1 MHEWQVWLV
10 AALLLCVA
18 EMVAPGFWLLSVAI
32 GCLAAGLVSLVAPGA
47 LLPALSFAAGTLLSL
62 VGIRPVLLKY
72 LHRRAGGIKTNV
84 DALAGKPLGS
94 VVLHPTEEALR
105 RSSRLGFD
113 FHLSSVKRGL
123 PAPVDVV
130 AHIRAARAA
139 GGRAGGG
146 RDVGQELRATAK
158 RLAILTDIVK
168 TANSILE
175 PRKVIELIMGKIQ
188 QLIPSEAWS
197 MLMVDEEKQELAFE
211 LALGAKGKD
220 VSAFRVKIGE
230 GVAGWVAQ
238 TGKSAIVNDTAK
250 DPRFSRRFDT
260 KTQFETRS
268 ILCAPLISRGRTIG
282 VVEIIN
288 RLGGRFTNTDL
299 EVLLTLVE
307 PCAIAIENAIL
318 FQRTEQLTI
327 TDDLTK
333 LFNSR
338 YLNLYIGR
346 EIKRCKRHGI
356 PLSVIFL
363 DLDGFKGINDQYGH
377 LAGSGTLAE
386 VGTILALAVRESDI
400 LARYGGDEFV
410 VVLPETPPSGAL
422 VIAERLRKAI
432 EEHHFL
438 AAQGLSAHISASFGI
453 ASYPDHALTPEGL
466 IQKAD
471 QAMYRVK
478 ERDKNGIEVAV

>member
-1 MHEWQVWLV
+1 M
-10 AALLLCVA
+10 A
-18 EMVAPGFWLLSVAI
+18 EKPVGSICAKTD
-32 GCLAAGLVSLVAPGA
+32 
-47 LLPALSFAAGTLLSL
+47 PATL
-62 VGIRPVLLKY
+62 K
-72 LHRRAGGIKTNV
+72 
-84 DALAGKPLGS
+84 
-94 VVLHPTEEALR
+94 
-105 RSSRLGFD
+105 RSMTLGFD
-113 FHLSSVKRGL
+113 FHLTSSGRGI
-123 PAPVDVV
+123 PS
-130 AHIRAARAA
+130 A
-139 GGRAGGG
+139 GEVLSYLSVMGSGSGR
-146 RDVGQELRATAK
+146 RERNMGQELRTTAK

-175 PRKVIELIMGKIQ
+175 PRKVIELIMAKVQ

-197 MLMVDEEKQELAFE
+197 MLMVDEEKQELTFE
-211 LALGAKGKD
+211 LALGEKAKDMSG
-220 VSAFRVKIGE
+220 FRVKIGE
-230 GVAGWVAQ
+230 GIAGWVAQ
-238 TGKSAIVNDTAK
+238 TGKPTIVNDTAR
-250 DPRFSRRFDT
+250 DPRFARKFDT
-260 KTQFETRS
+260 KTQFQTRS

-288 RLGGRFTNTDL
+288 KLGGRFTDSDL
-299 EVLLTLVE
+299 EILLTLVE

-318 FQRTEQLTI
+318 FQRAEQLTI

-338 YLNLYIGR
+338 YLNLYISR

-363 DLDGFKGINDQYGH
+363 DLDGFKGVNDQYGH
-377 LAGSGTLAE
+377 LAGSRTLTE
-386 VGTILALAVRESDI
+386 VGLILSEAVRESDI

-410 VVLPETPPSGAL
+410 VVLPETPASGAL
-422 VIAERLRKAI
+422 VIAERIRKAI
-432 EEHHFL
+432 ENHRFL
-438 AAQGLSAHISASFGI
+438 QAQGLTARISASFGI

>member
-1 MHEWQVWLV
+1 MARV
-10 AALLLCVA
+10 AVFSGPVLRRNLRAD
-18 EMVAPGFWLLSVAI
+18 APGLSYTFFPPLR
-32 GCLAAGLVSLVAPGA
+32 GRAPRPDLEGFAGA
-47 LLPALSFAAGTLLSL
+47 LVELGKGGAALPALRKVMDG
-62 VGIRPVLLKY
+62 RPV
-72 LHRRAGGIKTNV
+72 
-84 DALAGKPLGS
+84 GS
-94 VVLHPTEEALR
+94 VSLNFDAASLR
-105 RSSRLGFD
+105 RSAQLGFD
-113 FHLSSVKRGL
+113 FHLGSGGRGDP
-123 PAPVDVV
+123 PAKEVL
-130 AHIRAARAA
+130 AHLGAARRAEA
-139 GGRAGGG
+139 GGRPPMA
-146 RDVGQELRATAK
+146 QQLKKTAQ

-175 PRKVIELIMGKIQ
+175 PRKVIELIMAKIQ

-197 MLMVDEEKQELAFE
+197 MLMVDEEKQELTFE
-211 LALGAKGKD
+211 LALGEKGRD
-220 VSAFRVKIGE
+220 VSSFRVKMGE
-230 GVAGWVAQ
+230 GIAGWVAQ
-238 TGKSAIVNDTAK
+238 TGKPTIVNDTSR
-250 DPRFSRRFDT
+250 DPRFARRFDSQ
-260 KTQFETRS
+260 TQFQTRS

-282 VVEIIN
+282 VVQVIN
-288 RLGGRFTNTDL
+288 KRGGKFTQAEL

-338 YLNLYIGR
+338 YLNLYISR

-363 DLDGFKGINDQYGH
+363 DLDGFKSVNDAYGH
-377 LAGSGTLAE
+377 LAGSRTLTE
-386 VGTILALAVRESDI
+386 VGGILVEAVRESDI

-422 VIAERLRKAI
+422 VIAERIRKAI
-432 EEHHFL
+432 ESHSFL
-438 AAQGLSAHISASFGI
+438 KDQGLEARISASFGI

>member
-1 MHEWQVWLV
+1 MAVFGAPSLRHRLKEARGLEY
-10 AALLLCVA
+10 AFFPLPRKGTP
-18 EMVAPGFWLLSVAI
+18 APGPGSFDGALIEVSPRAGPASVRAVRRAVS
-32 GCLAAGLVSLVAPGA
+32 GRPVGGLCLRPDARQVRRAEALGLDFRVEAWRPDDPAPGA
-47 LLPALSFAAGTLLSL
+47 VLVQLERARQGVAAG
-62 VGIRPVLLKY
+62 
-72 LHRRAGGIKTNV
+72 RR
-84 DALAGKPLGS
+84 
-94 VVLHPTEEALR
+94 
-105 RSSRLGFD
+105 
-113 FHLSSVKRGL
+113 
-123 PAPVDVV
+123 
-130 AHIRAARAA
+130 
-139 GGRAGGG
+139 
-146 RDVGQELRATAK
+146 RDVGQALRRTTK
-158 RLAILTDIVK
+158 RLAILTDIVR

-175 PRKVIELIMGKIQ
+175 PRKVIELIMEKIQ

-211 LALGAKGKD
+211 LALGAKGKE
-220 VSAFRVKIGE
+220 VSAFRIKLGE
-230 GVAGWVAQ
+230 GIAGWVAQ
-238 TGKSAIVNDTAK
+238 TGKPTIVNDTQK
-250 DPRFSRRFDT
+250 DPRFAPKFDS
-260 KTQFETRS
+260 KTQFSTRS

-288 RLGGRFTNTDL
+288 KLGGRFTRSDL

-386 VGTILALAVRESDI
+386 VGTILAQGVRESDI

-410 VVLPETPPSGAL
+410 VVLPETPASGAL

-432 EEHHFL
+432 EEHCFL
-438 AAQGLSAHISASFGI
+438 QGQGLSARISASFGI

>member
-1 MHEWQVWLV
+1 MAQ
-10 AALLLCVA
+10 
-18 EMVAPGFWLLSVAI
+18 
-32 GCLAAGLVSLVAPGA
+32 LAA
-47 LLPALSFAAGTLLSL
+47 AAG
-62 VGIRPVLLKY
+62 
-72 LHRRAGGIKTNV
+72 AG
-84 DALAGKPLGS
+84 
-94 VVLHPTEEALR
+94 
-105 RSSRLGFD
+105 
-113 FHLSSVKRGL
+113 
-123 PAPVDVV
+123 
-130 AHIRAARAA
+130 A
-139 GGRAGGG
+139 GGRR
-146 RDVGQELRATAK
+146 RDVGHQLRKTTQ

-175 PRKVIELIMGKIQ
+175 PRKVTELIMAKIQ
-188 QLIPSEAWS
+188 QLVPSEAWS
-197 MLMVDEEKQELAFE
+197 MLLVDEEHQELTFE
-211 LALGAKGKD
+211 LALGEKGKD
-220 VSAFRVKIGE
+220 VSSFRVKIGE
-230 GVAGWVAQ
+230 GIAGWVAQ
-238 TGKSAIVNDTAK
+238 TGQPAIVNDVSK
-250 DPRFSRRFDT
+250 DPRFAGKFDSETRF
-260 KTQFETRS
+260 KTRS

-288 RLGGRFTNTDL
+288 RIGGRFTHADL

-307 PCAIAIENAIL
+307 PCAIALENAML

-363 DLDGFKGINDQYGH
+363 DLDGFKGINDSYGH
-377 LAGSGTLAE
+377 LAGSRTLTE
-386 VGTILALAVRESDI
+386 VGAILSQAVRESDI

-422 VIAERLRKAI
+422 VIAERIRRAI
-432 EEHHFL
+432 ESHPFL
-438 AAQGLSAHISASFGI
+438 REQGLSARISASFGI

-478 ERDKNGIEVAV
+478 EREKNGIEVAV

>member
-1 MHEWQVWLV
+1 MT
-10 AALLLCVA
+10 AA
-18 EMVAPGFWLLSVAI
+18 APA
-32 GCLAAGLVSLVAPGA
+32 
-47 LLPALSFAAGTLLSL
+47 
-62 VGIRPVLLKY
+62 
-72 LHRRAGGIKTNV
+72 RRAQGRRATARRRAPACG
-84 DALAGKPLGS
+84 
-94 VVLHPTEEALR
+94 PTP
-105 RSSRLGFD
+105 RSSRARAGSGFD
-113 FHLSSVKRGL
+113 FLLEAWRPGDPSAAAVLAHLAASRTKRTG
-123 PAPVDVV
+123 PS
-130 AHIRAARAA
+130 
-139 GGRAGGG
+139 G
-146 RDVGQELRATAK
+146 RDVGLTLKRTAK

-220 VSAFRVKIGE
+220 VSSYRVKIGE

-238 TGKSAIVNDTAK
+238 TGKPAIVNDAAR
-250 DPRFSRRFDT
+250 DSRFTRKFDT

-288 RLGGRFTNTDL
+288 RVGGRFTQTDL
-299 EVLLTLVE
+299 DILLTLVE
-307 PCAIAIENAIL
+307 PCAIAIENAML

-338 YLNLYIGR
+338 YMNLYIGR

-386 VGTILALAVRESDI
+386 VGSILAEEVRESDI

-410 VVLPETPPSGAL
+410 VVLPETPPGGAL
-422 VIAERLRKAI
+422 VIAERLRRAI
-432 EEHHFL
+432 EEHAFL
-438 AAQGLSAHISASFGI
+438 GAQGLAARISASFGI